1 MLLLNDFFKLLG
13 IVLTS
18 YILAKYTYIATRFYP
33 YLYLQKLGYFKTLQK
48 EIYATFSIFR
58 SLGKVKIKKIKYLD
72 LFLWYLGLFGIIY
85 YGLNLDLFSV
95 LFFSILFI
103 AGLIDLKTHLI
114 PDSYLI
120 FVSILLLGLN
130 IYEGWWKNIEYFF
143 IVLII
148 SYLLY
153 FFQLFINKF
162 FIGIQDIKLYALTFL
177 IFGYNLDNFWDIV
190 FISNVIGVLFLGY
203 FFIRYRTKIF
213 PFGLSIVIG
222 FMYYMKYYI

>member
-1 MLLLNDFFKLLG
+1 MNFHNIYIIFVILLS
-13 IVLTS
+13 S

-33 YLYLQKLGYFKTLQK
+33 YLYLQELGYFKTLQK

-103 AGLIDLKTHLI
+103 VGLIDLKTHLI

-153 FFQLFINKF
+153 FFQILLNKL

-177 IFGYNLDNFWDIV
+177 IFGHNLDNFYDIV
-190 FISNVIGVLFLGY
+190 YISGVIGLFFGAY
-203 FFIRYRTKIF
+203 FFIRYRKKIF
-213 PFGLSIVIG
+213 PMGLSIIIG
-222 FMYYMKYYI
+222 FMYYLQYYI